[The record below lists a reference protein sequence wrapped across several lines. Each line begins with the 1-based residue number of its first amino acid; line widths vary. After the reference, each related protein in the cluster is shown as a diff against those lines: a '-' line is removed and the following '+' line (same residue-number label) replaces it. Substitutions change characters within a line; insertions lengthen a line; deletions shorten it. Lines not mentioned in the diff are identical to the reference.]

1 MIDIKNNASALVYT
15 AEKALKDAGA
25 KIPED
30 IKKAIEEKISEL
42 NKAKEGDDSSLI
54 KKATEDLSAEIQ
66 KIGEYMNQ
74 GNNASASGENIRD
87 AEVDN
92 DNQSSGEGDKK

>member
-1 MIDIKNNASALVYT
+1 
-15 AEKALKDAGA
+15 
-25 KIPED
+25 
-30 IKKAIEEKISEL
+30 
-42 NKAKEGDDSSLI
+42 
-54 KKATEDLSAEIQ
+54 
-66 KIGEYMNQ
+66 MNQ